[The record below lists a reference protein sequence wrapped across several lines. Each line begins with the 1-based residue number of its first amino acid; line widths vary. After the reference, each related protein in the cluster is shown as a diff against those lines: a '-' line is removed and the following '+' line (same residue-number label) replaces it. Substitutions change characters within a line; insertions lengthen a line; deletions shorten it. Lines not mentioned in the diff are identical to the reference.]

1 MNGVHMLGVDS
12 YDKNKNS
19 DQSVHVPAVDR
30 IQQIHD
36 LRSSIAA
43 QIKPKAFYTLGQ
55 RIEDQVDKFAER
67 PFLIYGDRSYTYQE
81 VDERVNQYA
90 NTLVARGIKP
100 GDVCAVA
107 LENRPELFFCWF
119 ALAKIGAAAT
129 LVNYH
134 LQGNPLVHVLQATN
148 SKVVLVGEECIAPFL
163 ETPETSEWPQWLIPD
178 AENVAAAEQLS
189 SFDCDF
195 SVEVEQASNARP
207 DAALRDGIR
216 AEDDMLYIFTS
227 GTTGLPKAARYSHMR
242 WMTSG
247 DVMEVT
253 LGTDTHDVFYCC
265 LPLYHGA
272 AATSVGSTA
281 LSSGA
286 SIVIRR
292 KFSASRFWSDVRT
305 HGVTV
310 FQYVGEICRYL
321 LNSPVR
327 EEERNNSLRCMLGA
341 GLTADSWRRWIERFG
356 ELDVYEGWGSTE
368 ANTAT
373 INLDNYIGSCGR
385 IPDWNKTNLRL
396 LRVDPETQM
405 HVRDE
410 NGFYV
415 HCEPGEIGEAVGF
428 IVDSPEIG
436 AGRFE
441 GYTSAEATESKIL
454 RNVFQ
459 KGDAW
464 WSSGDLLR
472 YDENG
477 YCYFVDRVGDT
488 FRWKSENV
496 STQEVASE
504 LGDFAGME
512 FINIYGV
519 TVTEHEGRAGM
530 AMVVMQQGHTFDPK
544 AFYDFVTDRLPHYAR
559 PVFVRAGGQA
569 DMTTTFKHRKIDLQK
584 QGYDPTQFADT
595 LYVKDDSAET
605 YSLYSDEVLARN
617 GLLPFVG
624 GDA

>member
-1 MNGVHMLGVDS
+1 MIGVHMLGVDS
-12 YDKNKNS
+12 YDKNKNN
-19 DQSVHVPAVDR
+19 DQSVRVPAVDR
-30 IQQIHD
+30 VQQKHD

-43 QIKPKAFYTLGQ
+43 QIKPSDLYTLGQ
-55 RIEDQVDKFAER
+55 RIEDTVDKFSER
-67 PFLIYGDRSYTYQE
+67 PFLIYGDRTYTYKE

-90 NTLVARGIKP
+90 NTLVARGIQP

-119 ALAKIGAAAT
+119 ALAKIGAVST

-134 LQGNPLVHVLQATN
+134 LQGNPLIHVLQATRT
-148 SKVVLVGEECIAPFL
+148 KAVLVGEECIVPFL
-163 ETPETSEWPQWLIPD
+163 ETPETQEWPQWLIPD
-178 AENVAAAEQLS
+178 AENPAAVETLAN
-189 SFDCDF
+189 FDREF

-207 DAALRDGIR
+207 DAALRAGIR

-227 GTTGLPKAARYSHMR
+227 GTTGLPKAARYSNMR

-253 LGTDTHDVFYCC
+253 LDTDTNDVFYCC

-292 KFSASRFWSDVRT
+292 KFSASRFWTDVRT

-321 LNSPVR
+321 LNRPEA
-327 EEERNNSLRCMLGA
+327 EEEKNNSLRCMLGA
-341 GLTADSWRRWIERFG
+341 GLTADSWRRWIKRFG

-396 LRVDPETQM
+396 LRVDEETQA

-415 HCEPGEIGEAVGF
+415 HCQPGEVGEAVGF
-428 IVDSPEIG
+428 IVDSPHIG

-441 GYTSAEATESKIL
+441 GYTSAAATEAKIL

-459 KGDAW
+459 TGDAW

-504 LGDFAGME
+504 LGDFTGME

-519 TVTEHEGRAGM
+519 AVTEHEGRAGM
-530 AMVVMQQGHTFDPK
+530 ALVVMQQGHEFDPQ
-544 AFYDFVTDRLPHYAR
+544 AFYNFVTERLPHYAR
-559 PVFVRAGGQA
+559 PVFVRAGSHA

-584 QGYDPTQFADT
+584 QGYDPSKFADT
-595 LYVKDDSAET
+595 LYVKDDSAAT

-617 GLLPFVG
+617 ALLPFVD